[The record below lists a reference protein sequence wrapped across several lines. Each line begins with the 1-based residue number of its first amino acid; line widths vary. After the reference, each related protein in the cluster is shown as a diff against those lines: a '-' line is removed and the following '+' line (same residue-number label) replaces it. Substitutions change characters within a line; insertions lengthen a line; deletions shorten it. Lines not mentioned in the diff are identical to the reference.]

1 MAGDGEDE
9 GLWRFLGAEVFVGD
23 GGGESCASGYRGAK
37 RGAWECGILRA
48 FVSTKDGLSYGREA
62 RDGDGGDGVGHRASL
77 FAAVD

>member
-1 MAGDGEDE
+1 MVKMKVFGVFQEPRCSLGMAEE
-9 GLWRFLGAEVFVGD
+9 RAR
-23 GGGESCASGYRGAK
+23 ASGYRGAK

-62 RDGDGGDGVGHRASL
+62 RDGDGGDGVGYRASL